1 MQQADHGH
9 SANPVG
15 KSTDNAEIFIG
26 EPLRAL
32 YEAEHL
38 ADYVETLLSVGERLL
53 HEAIEQIVFAQP
65 AGAKPDVRPLGEVAN
80 LMGTASLLN
89 ELGRKQM
96 SAADVDLERLRFTVN
111 WRRAA

>member
-32 YEAEHL
+32 YEAERAANYIDTL
-38 ADYVETLLSVGERLL
+38 MRVGQTLL
-53 HEAIEQIVFAQP
+53 HDYIENLVHNTP
-65 AGAKPDVRPLGEVAN
+65 VGAKPEVQSLGDIAD
-80 LMGTASLLN
+80 LMGITGLINDHA
-89 ELGRKQM
+89 RKQM
-96 SAADVDLERLRFTVN
+96 LAADGKIEDLRTIVS